1 MCTISLSVYIQQQM
15 YVKKLE
21 IFFKINI
28 IFHESSTIY
37 MVTLFPTVSSE
48 RSTVVDT
55 GLITALSSTMPVFV
69 VAPLQTSVMLVSICC
84 RHQYD

>member
-28 IFHESSTIY
+28 IFHESSTMY

-48 RSTVVDT
+48 CSTFVDT
-55 GLITALSSTMPVFV
+55 GLVTAFSSTFPVFV
-69 VAPLQTSVMLVSICC
+69 VAFLQTFVMLVGICC